1 MIVKTTKGMFMKN
14 LLMVVMLVIGFMFI
28 SGCSKD
34 EASVVDVEV
43 SVVESV
49 VEADVGAVVGAEVVE
64 VITYGVK
71 RGDTL
76 WDIAKAHGGVGMD
89 WVKIYEANEH
99 LGSNPDLI
107 YPGQVIVIPNLGGS

>member
-1 MIVKTTKGMFMKN
+1 MFMKN

-64 VITYGVK
+64 VITYTIK

-76 WDIAKAHGGVGMD
+76 WDIAKVYNTH
-89 WVKIYEANEH
+89 
-99 LGSNPDLI
+99 PDQIRSWNKSKNLRI
-107 YPGQVIVIPNLGGS
+107 LRPGDRLTIFVN

>member
-64 VITYGVK
+64 VIIK
-71 RGDTL
+71 RL
-76 WDIAKAHGGVGMD
+76 RVR
-89 WVKIYEANEH
+89 YE
-99 LGSNPDLI
+99 
-107 YPGQVIVIPNLGGS
+107 